1 MEVVVAVDRRHD
13 HPLLPGRGEL
23 GVRHSSSNTT
33 VPVNERMDLGDEEHR
48 EHSASESRRKVRVA
62 IPPPLQGALDQ
73 GRIDELGPACSVR
86 LRLEGSRLYLGSTH
100 HDPLVHDAQNPL
112 ELRGIV
118 RHPRTELAIHDE
130 VERPGDV
137 VTVGGPL
144 LGDQAVEDDRPRL
157 FDRELGALDEVREV
171 RLVERERLSGAVG
184 RGGPVDDPWLTV
196 NLRALRATMDL
207 VPDGE
212 VAAWIRVDR
221 QLAVSG
227 TAELLAYRYAA
238 ILSPRSSTVVLTV
251 TDMGRM
257 MRRVDVLA
265 GYLRLVRAF
274 ADAGLSVIVDG
285 VGEFSPVPIAMGA
298 AGSIAGTRAYRTAP
312 LRARHD
318 GTPRNQAKLKYVVPE
333 RFQRLDLSDAR
344 RRTAS
349 GNLPKCPHDH
359 CRALLCD
366 GDNSDLRHHN
376 AHLLADA
383 ATKAQTLG
391 PLGLARWLSSH
402 TLAEPTSWAQA
413 LVEASDLGELKAE
426 A

>member
-1 MEVVVAVDRRHD
+1 MRSVANLELPRHYVRLGHDEVPSIIGLAAHAAGVVIGAKFDASHWRDESSEQLVIPGTPARGFELRYEVERLGLRYLFDLESWRLPELQSHEDR
-13 HPLLPGRGEL
+13 
-23 GVRHSSSNTT
+23 
-33 VPVNERMDLGDEEHR
+33 DLGRTARTLIASAIDLPLTIK
-48 EHSASESRRKVRVA
+48 SASEAV
-62 IPPPLQGALDQ
+62 
-73 GRIDELGPACSVR
+73 
-86 LRLEGSRLYLGSTH
+86 TF
-100 HDPLVHDAQNPL
+100 DA
-112 ELRGIV
+112 
-118 RHPRTELAIHDE
+118 
-130 VERPGDV
+130 
-137 VTVGGPL
+137 L
-144 LGDQAVEDDRPRL
+144 LGAALESQV
-157 FDRELGALDEVREV
+157 GAALTFAPYFTIRS
-171 RLVERERLSGAVG
+171 L
-184 RGGPVDDPWLTV
+184 DDPWLTV

-212 VAAWIRVDR
+212 VAAWIRVGR

-265 GYLRLVRAF
+265 GYLRLVHAF

-318 GTPRNQAKLKYVVPE
+318 GTPRNKAKLKYVVPE

-349 GNLPKCPHDH
+349 GNLPRCPHDH

-383 ATKAQTLG
+383 AAKAQSLG
-391 PLGLARWLSSH
+391 PLGLARWLSRH
-402 TLAEPTSWAQA
+402 ALAEPTAWAQA
-413 LVEASDLGELKAE
+413 LVDASDLGELKAE